1 MKKSLGGVIVLLAGA
16 CAAYSQ
22 GSVVFGNYA
31 FGGSRTPGGYMY
43 VTLNGTK
50 IGVTGGAGNGPAG
63 TTAATAGP
71 YGDDWSV
78 TLYGAPTGGTLAQLI
93 DTSTSLPIVAN
104 LADGTAD
111 GLAGTWFSG
120 DSAAVPGDLAPGPA
134 TIQYY
139 AWYNG
144 GGTITLAQAMA
155 SGTPPTIPWGASA
168 SASTALG
175 GTSAG
180 APLSPV
186 VMPNLGNV
194 ALTTVPEP
202 STIALG
208 VMGASAFLLRL
219 RKK

>member
-1 MKKSLGGVIVLLAGA
+1 M
-16 CAAYSQ
+16 
-22 GSVVFGNYA
+22 FGNYT
-31 FGGSRTPGGYMY
+31 FGSSRTPGGYMY
-43 VTLNGTK
+43 VSLNGAN
-50 IGVTGGAGNGPAG
+50 IGVTGGAGIGPGGVLAPAASAG
-63 TTAATAGP
+63 A

-78 TLYGAPTGGTLAQLI
+78 TLYGSTVGGTLAQLI

-120 DSAAVPGDLAPGPA
+120 DSAAVPGDLAPNPA

-155 SGTPPTIPWGASA
+155 PNSGIPWGASA
-168 SASTALG
+168 PGTATLG
-175 GTSAG
+175 GVSAG
-180 APLSPV
+180 APLAPS

-194 ALTTVPEP
+194 ALTTTTPEP